1 MVHLIRRETFSAE
14 KWNGKHASMSK
25 HLESH
30 QAPVLAIYF
39 SLIHLRVGVLVGFF
53 FFLFMHSAVY
63 VAF

>member
-39 SLIHLRVGVLVGFF
+39 SLIHLGAFSFF

-63 VAF
+63 VAFW